1 MAFGLNKR
9 NLLYIVLGL
18 IYLLFVIILF
28 VGAGII
34 TKVLFEGEDEDLKKV
49 GINSEEVKICR
60 FTMIISW
67 FMYIVVFI
75 VSPIYFIF
83 VR

>member
-28 VGAGII
+28 VGAGLI

>member
-1 MAFGLNKR
+1 MAFWLNKR
-9 NLLYIVLGL
+9 NLLYIVLGVL
-18 IYLLFVIILF
+18 YLLFVIILF
-28 VGAGII
+28 VGAGLI

-60 FTMIISW
+60 FTM
-67 FMYIVVFI
+67 VFTWI
-75 VSPIYFIF
+75 LYVLIFFILPIYFIF